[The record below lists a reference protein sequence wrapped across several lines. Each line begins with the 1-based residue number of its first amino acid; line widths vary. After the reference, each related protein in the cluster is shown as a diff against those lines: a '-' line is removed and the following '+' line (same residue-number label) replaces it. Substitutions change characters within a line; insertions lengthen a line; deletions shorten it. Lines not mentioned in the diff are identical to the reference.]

1 MSGTPGATDGVRSK
15 HGKPGCVRKLRV
27 LKPSSQCVEMCI
39 SRAPEGFCKA
49 RNEHGKPGVCA
60 CAQGLCS
67 EQRLEREKSVLKQ
80 GAVQHLY
87 ARLAGTLLPGTTDA
101 HLLVR
106 TLP

>member
-1 MSGTPGATDGVRSK
+1 MASQGVCAS
-15 HGKPGCVRKLRV
+15 CVCRNQAHSVWR
-27 LKPSSQCVEMCI
+27 CV
-39 SRAPEGFCKA
+39 SRGLQRAFCKA
-49 RNEHGKPGVCA
+49 RNKRGKPGVCA

-101 HLLVR
+101 HLLVC